1 MMSVSGVRGIYNDG
15 LTDEIAEN
23 LAYIFGQRYGSTVV
37 VGRDSRKSGQQLAGA
52 VIRGLRKADSDVI
65 DIGLATT
72 PTTEMAVAARNA
84 SGGIIITASH
94 NPAQWN
100 GLKFLGSDGV
110 FISGEEGEKLFR
122 QYKTVGN
129 LESVPLTGTVSAW
142 EGACD
147 HHIRA
152 VLALERID
160 ADRIAGKKY
169 TVCLDTVN
177 GAGGPVCLD
186 LLERLGCEVY
196 TLNCDPTGE
205 FARGAEPVPDNL
217 GSLCSLVHDTGADI
231 GFALD
236 PDGDRLSIVNERG
249 EAIGEEYTLALALDY
264 LLEGGDGITVCNLST
279 SRMIDD
285 VADRHGARVYRSKV
299 GEINVVLQMR
309 EVGAEVGGEGNGG
322 VIYKPLHEGRD
333 GVLGIALILQMMTVN
348 DRSIGELADSIP
360 KYSMI
365 KEKIDI
371 AGKGSWIEPVTS
383 AFTGETMDS
392 RDGIK
397 VVFEDSWVHIRES
410 NTEPIVRIMAEAPT
424 TDAARNLVRRVYDAL
439 A

>member
-15 LTDEIAEN
+15 LTDEIAEKF
-23 LAYIFGQRYGSTVV
+23 AFIFGQQYRSPVV

-52 VIRGLRKADSDVI
+52 VIRGLRKAGSDVI

-122 QYKTVGN
+122 QYETVGN
-129 LESVPLTGTVSAW
+129 LGNVPFAASVSAW
-142 EGACD
+142 EGARD
-147 HHIRA
+147 YHIRA

-186 LLERLGCEVY
+186 LLDSLGCEVH
-196 TLNCDPTGE
+196 TLNCEPTGE
-205 FARGAEPVPDNL
+205 FAHGAEPVPEHL
-217 GSLCSLVHDTGADI
+217 GDLCSLVRDTGADI

-236 PDGDRLSIVNERG
+236 PDGDRLSIVNECG

-264 LLEGGDGITVCNLST
+264 LLEDGDGITVCNLST

-285 VADRHGARVYRSKV
+285 IAARHGARVYRSPV

-309 EVGAEVGGEGNGG
+309 EVGAKSGGEGNGG
-322 VIYKPLHEGRD
+322 IIYQPLHEGRD
-333 GVLGIALILQMMTVN
+333 GVLGIALILQMMTMN
-348 DRSIGELADSIP
+348 DRNIGELADSIP

-371 AGKGSWIEPVTS
+371 ARKGSWIEPVTS
-383 AFTGETMDS
+383 AFTGETMDT

-397 VVFEDSWVHIRES
+397 VIFVDSWIHVRES

-424 TDAARNLVRRVYDAL
+424 TDAARMLVQRVYDAL

>member
-309 EVGAEVGGEGNGG
+309 EVGAEAGGEGNGG

-371 AGKGSWIEPVTS
+371 AGKNSWIEPVTS